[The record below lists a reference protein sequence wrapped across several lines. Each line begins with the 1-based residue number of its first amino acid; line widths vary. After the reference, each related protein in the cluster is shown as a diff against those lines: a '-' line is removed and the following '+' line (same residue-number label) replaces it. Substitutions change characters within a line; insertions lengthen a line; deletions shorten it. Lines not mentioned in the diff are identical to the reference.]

1 MHYGHSVRYIFL
13 LVALAGLLSG
23 CGNTRYLAK
32 DQVLLK
38 KNEVS
43 VQRGST
49 TKRSVATL
57 KRIFHWKEKLLR
69 LPGSSRTKKR
79 WDFSS
84 STLPSITVIIT
95 TDTTGFTVD
104 HE

>member
-43 VQRGST
+43 VQTGINYKKIRRNIEENLSLEG
-49 TKRSVATL
+49 
-57 KRIFHWKEKLLR
+57 KLASLAR
-69 LPGSSRTKKR
+69 
-79 WDFSS
+79 
-84 STLPSITVIIT
+84 
-95 TDTTGFTVD
+95 
-104 HE
+104 